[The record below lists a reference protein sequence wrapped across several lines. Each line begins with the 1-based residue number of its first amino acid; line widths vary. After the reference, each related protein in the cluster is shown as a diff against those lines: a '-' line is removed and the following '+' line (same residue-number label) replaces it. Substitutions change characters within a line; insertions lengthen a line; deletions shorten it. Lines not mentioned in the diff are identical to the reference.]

1 MAREGRVMLPNDWIE
16 RFSSSILEAVD
27 RELTIT
33 SAKRSPDKSTVIVEG
48 WSSQFEDRDDKP
60 MYVMLIEGHKHNVKV
75 RFRLHDALAKRVHEN
90 EVYSEIGMPHLKDRV
105 K

>member
-1 MAREGRVMLPNDWIE
+1 MG
-16 RFSSSILEAVD
+16 

-33 SAKRSPDKSTVIVEG
+33 SASHSPNNATVIIEG

-75 RFRLHDALAKRVHEN
+75 RFRL
-90 EVYSEIGMPHLKDRV
+90 YKDEEF
-105 K
+105 